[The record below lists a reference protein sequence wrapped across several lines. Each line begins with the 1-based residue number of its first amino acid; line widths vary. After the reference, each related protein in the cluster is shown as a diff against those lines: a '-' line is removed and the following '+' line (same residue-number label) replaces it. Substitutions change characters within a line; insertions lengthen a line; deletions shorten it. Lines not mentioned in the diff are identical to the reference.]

1 MQIPL
6 QISFENAEPS
16 EAVRAAIGHEVERL
30 EKYQHRITGCRVAV
44 VAPSTKH
51 RHGAVYRIN
60 IWVTIPPHE
69 NIVVSHQPSDDRSHM
84 HVEVAIKDAF
94 AAARR
99 QIETLAQRASG
110 KVKLHKVEA
119 HGRVSKISAEEDYGF
134 IATPDGREIYFHRN
148 SVIDNAFD
156 RLSVG
161 SEVRF
166 AEELGEKEAQAST
179 VYLIGKHHLSEQ
191 NHRR

>member
-69 NIVVSHQPSDDRSHM
+69 NIVVSHQPSDDRSQPF
-84 HVEVAIKDAF
+84 VTLLRALCFRGTVAVRGAVFGSSIATLVAGIF
-94 AAARR
+94 RPR
-99 QIETLAQRASG
+99 LQIPQRAHFERFSIPFA
-110 KVKLHKVEA
+110 VEQ
-119 HGRVSKISAEEDYGF
+119 
-134 IATPDGREIYFHRN
+134 P
-148 SVIDNAFD
+148 
-156 RLSVG
+156 
-161 SEVRF
+161 
-166 AEELGEKEAQAST
+166 
-179 VYLIGKHHLSEQ
+179 IG
-191 NHRR
+191 

>member
-6 QISFENAEPS
+6 QISFENMEPS
-16 EAVRAAIGHEVERL
+16 EAARAAIGREVERL
-30 EKYQHRITGCRVAV
+30 EKYRHHITGCRVAV
-44 VAPSTKH
+44 IAPSTKH
-51 RHGAVYRIN
+51 RHGSVYRIN
-60 IWVTIPPHE
+60 IWETIPPHE

-99 QIETLAQRASG
+99 QIEALAQCANG
-110 KVKLHKVEA
+110 NVKFHEIDA
-119 HGRVSKISAEEDYGF
+119 HGRVSKISADYGF
-134 IATPDGREIYFHRN
+134 IATSDGREIYFHRN
-148 SVIDNAFD
+148 SVIDNVFD

-161 SEVRF
+161 SEVQF
-166 AEELGEKEAQAST
+166 TEELGEKGPQAST
-179 VYLIGKHHLSEQ
+179 VHLIGKHHLGGQ

>member
-69 NIVVSHQPSDDRSHM
+69 NIVVSRQPSDDRGHVY
-84 HVEVAIKDAF
+84 VEVAIKDAF

-99 QIETLAQRASG
+99 QIEALAQRASG
-110 KVKLHKVEA
+110 KVKLHFRK
-119 HGRVSKISAEEDYGF
+119 
-134 IATPDGREIYFHRN
+134 P
-148 SVIDNAFD
+148 
-156 RLSVG
+156 
-161 SEVRF
+161 
-166 AEELGEKEAQAST
+166 
-179 VYLIGKHHLSEQ
+179 Q
-191 NHRR
+191 NR

>member
-16 EAVRAAIGHEVERL
+16 EAVRAAIGHEVEPL

-69 NIVVSHQPSDDRSHM
+69 NIVVSHQPSDDRSHANWRRERNCNPTFSTTQAAAPDLIIRLPDTSFVREHRLSSCSTRCGFIPM
-84 HVEVAIKDAF
+84 IARTLSKTVVFSKPFLLKDVAPRFNISGSLAMLDAIRLASSIVICF
-94 AAARR
+94 AAM
-99 QIETLAQRASG
+99 ASSS
-110 KVKLHKVEA
+110 VE
-119 HGRVSKISAEEDYGF
+119 R
-134 IATPDGREIYFHRN
+134 P
-148 SVIDNAFD
+148 
-156 RLSVG
+156 
-161 SEVRF
+161 
-166 AEELGEKEAQAST
+166 
-179 VYLIGKHHLSEQ
+179 
-191 NHRR
+191 

>member
-16 EAVRAAIGHEVERL
+16 EALRAAFRHEVDRL
-30 EKYQHRITGCRVAV
+30 EKYQHHIIGCRVAV
-44 VAPSTKH
+44 VSPSTKH
-51 RHGAVYRIN
+51 RHGSVYRIN

-69 NIVVSHQPSDDRSHM
+69 NIVVSHQPSDNPSHV

-94 AAARR
+94 AAARH
-99 QIETLAQRASG
+99 QIEALGQRATG
-110 KVKLHKVEA
+110 KVKLHEVEA
-119 HGRVSKISAEEDYGF
+119 HGRVSKIFADYGF
-134 IATPDGREIYFHRN
+134 ITTSDGHEIYFHRN
-148 SVIDNAFD
+148 SVIDSAFD
-156 RLSVG
+156 RLSAG

-166 AEELGEKEAQAST
+166 AEEFGEKGARAST
-179 VYLIGKHHLSEQ
+179 VHLIGKHHLSEQ

>member
-1 MQIPL
+1 MSIIVEDEEIEAACSTLRFPCEESTDCVQSTSAAGSRPPPYWRL
-6 QISFENAEPS
+6 QQ
-16 EAVRAAIGHEVERL
+16 ER
-30 EKYQHRITGCRVAV
+30 TG
-44 VAPSTKH
+44 
-51 RHGAVYRIN
+51 
-60 IWVTIPPHE
+60 VTIPPHE
-69 NIVVSHQPSDDRSHM
+69 NIVVSHQPSDDRSHV

-166 AEELGEKEAQAST
+166 AEELGEKGAQAST
-179 VYLIGKHHLSEQ
+179 VHLIGKHHLSEQ

>member
-6 QISFENAEPS
+6 QITFENAEPS
-16 EAVRAAIGHEVERL
+16 NAINAAIEHEVERL
-30 EKYQHRITGCRVAV
+30 EKYQRHITGCRVAV

-69 NIVVSHQPSDDRSHM
+69 NIVVSHQPSDDRGHV

-99 QIETLAQRASG
+99 QIEALAQRASG
-110 KVKLHKVEA
+110 KVGHRKKIAMNWHPSLTKRSIFCGA
-119 HGRVSKISAEEDYGF
+119 SAPQSSCNGTIFPRKSSANFLNMRVPWVS
-134 IATPDGREIYFHRN
+134 
-148 SVIDNAFD
+148 
-156 RLSVG
+156 
-161 SEVRF
+161 
-166 AEELGEKEAQAST
+166 
-179 VYLIGKHHLSEQ
+179 
-191 NHRR
+191 

>member
-16 EAVRAAIGHEVERL
+16 EAVRMAIEHEVGRL
-30 EKYQHRITGCRVAV
+30 EKYRNRITGCRVAV

-51 RHGAVYRIN
+51 HRGAVYHVN
-60 IWVTIPPHE
+60 IWITIPPHE
-69 NIVVSHQPSDDRSHM
+69 NVVVSRQPSDDQSHE

-94 AAARR
+94 ATARR
-99 QIETLAQRASG
+99 QIEALGERANG
-110 KVKLHKVEA
+110 KVKLHEVEA
-119 HGRVSKISAEEDYGF
+119 HGRVSKIFADYGF
-134 IATPDGREIYFHRN
+134 IATPDRGEIYFHRN
-148 SVIDNAFD
+148 SVIDDAFD

-166 AEELGEKEAQAST
+166 TEEAGENGAQAST
-179 VYLIGKHHLSEQ
+179 VQVIGKHHLSEQ
-191 NHRR
+191 NLRR